1 MEEIKGTG
9 KFPRAIRELQSAV
22 GMRTPVV
29 RTATTLTDT
38 TTRGT
43 VVRAVRSQKQQP
55 ASSSTSTIP
64 RWG

>member
-1 MEEIKGTG
+1 MEDIKGTG
-9 KFPRAIRELQSAV
+9 KFPRAIRELQQAV

-29 RTATTLTDT
+29 RTSTTLTDT

-43 VVRAVRSQKQQP
+43 VVRTLRNTKQQP
-55 ASSSTSTIP
+55 ATSTSSTIP